1 MSNII
6 ILFEVTV
13 KSGKKEG
20 LANAEGFIRSE
31 RFSSLST
38 NGKPLNMSIWKNE
51 ECVSKWRSF
60 AAHRMAQKHGRTNDF
75 TDYKI
80 IVVPSVR
87 THTMTDRT
95 EVPASFDEY
104 LKV

>member
-20 LANAEGFIRSE
+20 LANAEGIIRSE
-31 RFSSLST
+31 RFSFLST
-38 NGKPLNMSIWKNE
+38 
-51 ECVSKWRSF
+51 F